1 MEAAIFS
8 RLLLGGNNM
17 KYFKIIKDNTII
29 GAVTSQSFVR
39 YQPETG
45 SFTRATEENG
55 EYLAYN
61 GYFYR
66 ATWMVPMIKTIS
78 HIDALILAIS
88 EEEYNIYMDAIS
100 NHEQLPD
107 EEVIPIEPDEPTPVD
122 PIEQLSIDFIRSS
135 KLKELS
141 IACRRAIENGIDLTI
156 RGETKH
162 FSLTA
167 QDQLNLM
174 DLKTLVETEDFIPYH
189 ADNEEQMFYTAAE
202 IKQIIAAASA
212 HKIYQTTYHNS
223 LKTYVNSLETIEE
236 ISAITYGISIPEEYK
251 TEVLKTLKTE

>member
-1 MEAAIFS
+1 ME
-8 RLLLGGNNM
+8 
-17 KYFKIIKDNTII
+17 YYKIIKDNII
-29 GAVTSQSFVR
+29 MGIADSSCFIRYSAVNDCWLYCNKSQGQYIISNEKTYRDSWMKPLSVR
-39 YQPETG
+39 VD
-45 SFTRATEENG
+45 A
-55 EYLAYN
+55 
-61 GYFYR
+61 
-66 ATWMVPMIKTIS
+66 
-78 HIDALILAIS
+78 IDATIMEIE
-88 EEEYNIYMDAIS
+88 EEEYNILFEAFKTEETIAV
-100 NHEQLPD
+100 EEPEEPIPEIPD
-107 EEVIPIEPDEPTPVD
+107 TDDPDITVEFV
-122 PIEQLSIDFIRSS
+122 RSA
-135 KLKELS
+135 KLKEIS
-141 IACRRAIENGIDLTI
+141 AACRHAIENGIDLII

-212 HKIYQTTYHNS
+212 HKIYQTTYHNA
-223 LKTYVNSLETIEE
+223 LKAYVNSLETIEE